1 MADMRIFT
9 NNTTFDEKGFMDIHR
24 KQILPEINNADT
36 IEGVVK
42 CCLSNWCIQDEAGI
56 EGEITGEDLLYQLR
70 KSKDVTLEDIN
81 LDFIED
87 EYIYRVA
94 VSY

>member
-9 NNTTFDEKGFMDIHR
+9 NDTTFDEQGFMDIHR
-24 KQILPEINNADT
+24 KQILPEINDTDT
-36 IEGVVK
+36 IEGIVG
-42 CCLSNWCIQDEAGI
+42 CCMSNWCIQDYAGI

-70 KSKDVTLEDIN
+70 KSKDLALEDVN

-87 EYIYRVA
+87 EYIYRVS